1 MKTIALAACV
11 AAAAL
16 LAVPLPT
23 EACGA
28 SLFGVGQNSRFRSYK
43 APRPAN
49 VVVYV
54 DATLSERQLGDPADF
69 ERALERSGHQ
79 VTLARSQ
86 PELSAALS
94 AGEVNIVM
102 ADLAV
107 MASIANDAQQL
118 GSSAAMLPIVAD
130 LEASLQTSIEGYQR
144 SLAPDADLRETLR
157 AINDLMK
164 LRLRS

>member
-1 MKTIALAACV
+1 MKSIALATCIFS
-11 AAAAL
+11 AAL
-16 LAVPLPT
+16 LSAPVPAD
-23 EACGA
+23 ACGA

-54 DATLSERQLGDPADF
+54 DAALSDRQLGNPADF

-79 VTLARSQ
+79 VTLAHNQ

-94 AGEVNIVM
+94 NGKIDIVV
-102 ADLAV
+102 ADLSV
-107 MASIANDAQQL
+107 MDSVANDAQQL
-118 GSSAAMLPIVAD
+118 GSGAAMLPIVAD
-130 LEASLQTSIEGYQR
+130 LEASLLTSIDGYQR

-164 LRLRS
+164 LRLRG